1 MWRKNKSSSFLFSPE
16 CSKTNLRPNLRIVG
30 GQSAVPNSW
39 PAQVYIIQ
47 NVKGIIY
54 TETGPENFTDNY
66 PCGGTLINEYTV
78 ITAGH
83 CVQSKFY
90 AGNYFVNNFTDNYPT
105 LESSYDIYLGVHNLS
120 TVNGVKLPNVRKYSV
135 RKIIRV
141 SFMSKKK
148 KTFKIIENFSMKST
162 INLFF

>member
-1 MWRKNKSSSFLFSPE
+1 M
-16 CSKTNLRPNLRIVG
+16 
-30 GQSAVPNSW
+30 
-39 PAQVYIIQ
+39 
-47 NVKGIIY
+47 
-54 TETGPENFTDNY
+54 
-66 PCGGTLINEYTV
+66 

-90 AGNYFVNNFTDNYPT
+90 AGNYFVYNFTDNYPT

-141 SFMSKKK
+141 SFLLLL
-148 KTFKIIENFSMKST
+148 
-162 INLFF
+162 LFLFIFDKNY